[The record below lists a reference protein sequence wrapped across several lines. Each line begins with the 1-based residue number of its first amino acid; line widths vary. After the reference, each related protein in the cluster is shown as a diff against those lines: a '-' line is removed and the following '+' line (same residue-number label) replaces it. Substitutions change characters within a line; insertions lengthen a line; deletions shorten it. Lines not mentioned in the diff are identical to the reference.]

1 MTDMLTL
8 IVNPIAGNGLAQK
21 THERARAFLSGRAI
35 EFSSFVTRAP
45 GEAEA
50 LCRSL
55 AGKSGQA
62 VAVLGGDGTLNEVV
76 NGLAQS
82 EITCL
87 LVPCG
92 TGNDFAKAM
101 KLPKDPISA
110 LAAQLD
116 APDGYIDLG
125 RMNDRIFANVSGIGF
140 DVEVLR
146 QTVRFK
152 RLGRGILPYLCGV
165 IAALFRFSPLHAR
178 VSLDGG
184 LEAELRLT
192 ILSIGNGQ
200 YIAGGMKAV
209 PNAVIDDGLFDAIAV
224 EGIDSRLKIATLLP
238 RFISGTHAHLPLAH
252 VARCKALTIRCP
264 GMTVNLDGELIPCD
278 TAEFSLLKNALRV
291 RKSAQDT

>member
-200 YIAGGMKAV
+200 YIGGGMKAV
-209 PNAVIDDGLFDAIAV
+209 PDAVIDDGLFDAIAV
-224 EGIDSRLKIATLLP
+224 EGIGKRSAP
-238 RFISGTHAHLPLAH
+238 RMQERWDIVWSQMRGHSARFPSAIGGALALA
-252 VARCKALTIRCP
+252 VFAAGAKDFRAVSSCSTAKGAWCGWRA
-264 GMTVNLDGELIPCD
+264 DG
-278 TAEFSLLKNALRV
+278 
-291 RKSAQDT
+291 